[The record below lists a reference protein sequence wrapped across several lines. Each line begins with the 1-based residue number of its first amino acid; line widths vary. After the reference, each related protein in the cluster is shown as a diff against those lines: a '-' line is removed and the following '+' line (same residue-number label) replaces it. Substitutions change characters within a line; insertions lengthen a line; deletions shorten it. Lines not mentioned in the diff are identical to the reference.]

1 MRKILSMLLVL
12 SVLCSFG
19 IIANAAGFD
28 SSKLAG
34 SSMYSYDSST
44 KEWKIVG
51 SYGKEYSNV
60 DFKLILF
67 LCSDYV
73 ENGWGPDLRLR
84 YYDKTKSNYDV
95 VDGFRAT
102 VNDKIYSFY
111 NFEQGDKDSYFYG
124 GTVMRAFLNS
134 LSSAISVTFEIDHT
148 TKDGDSYTA
157 TIDPVSI
164 RELSKLAE
172 LGRLFESANL
182 WDPEV
187 TKDLKSNDTYYNASI
202 QDNPYFD
209 PNAAR
214 ADSVDW
220 NDLVGYWTSNNGKYT
235 FEANANGGY
244 VTTVPVVPRSGDTFI
259 FEDGIIYKFFS
270 NNPKNITPNLK
281 ITMNSSTE
289 IEIYSYQTDGSYTL
303 YKRR

>member
-1 MRKILSMLLVL
+1 MKKILSVLLVL

-28 SSKLAG
+28 SSKLVG

-44 KEWKIVG
+44 KEWKTVG
-51 SYGKEYSNV
+51 SYNKEYSNV

-67 LCSDYV
+67 LSSYYID
-73 ENGWGPDLRLR
+73 NGWGPDLRLQ

-111 NFEQGDKDSYFYG
+111 GFEQGDKDSYLFG

-134 LSSAISVTFEIDHT
+134 LSSAVSVTFEIDHT

-157 TIDPVSI
+157 TIDPVNV

-172 LGRLFESANL
+172 LGRLFEAANL

-187 TKDLKSNDTYYNASI
+187 TTDLADNDKYYSASI

-214 ADSVDW
+214 SNSVDW
-220 NDLVGYWTSNNGKYT
+220 DDLVGYWTSSNGKLT
-235 FEANANGGY
+235 FEARANGGY
-244 VTTVPVVPRSGDTFI
+244 VTTVPVVPRSGNTFI

-270 NNPKNITPNLK
+270 DNPSNITPNLK

-289 IEIYSYQTDGSYTL
+289 IEVYSYQTNSTYTL

>member
-1 MRKILSMLLVL
+1 MRKILSVLLVL
-12 SVLCSFG
+12 SVMCSFG

-28 SSKLAG
+28 SSKLAR
-34 SSMYSYDSST
+34 SSMYFYDSST
-44 KEWKIVG
+44 MKWKTVG
-51 SYGKEYSNV
+51 SYSKEYSNV
-60 DFKLILF
+60 DFKMFLF
-67 LCSDYV
+67 LSSDYV
-73 ENGWGPDLRLR
+73 ADGWGPDLRLQ
-84 YYDKTKSNYDV
+84 YYDKTKSNYDA

-111 NFEQGDKDSYFYG
+111 RLDQGDKDSYFFG

-134 LSSAISVTFEIDHT
+134 LSSAVSVTFEIDHT

-157 TIDPVSI
+157 TIDQVNI
-164 RELSKLAE
+164 RDLSKLAE
-172 LGRLFESANL
+172 LGRLFEAANV

-187 TKDLKSNDTYYNASI
+187 TTDLYSNDKYYNASI

-209 PNAAR
+209 PNAVR
-214 ADSVDW
+214 ANSVDW
-220 NDLVGYWTSNNGKYT
+220 DDLVGYWTSRNGAHT
-235 FEANANGGY
+235 FEAKASGAY
-244 VTTVPVVPRSGDTFI
+244 VTTVPVVPRCGDAFI

-270 NNPKNITPNLK
+270 NNPSYFTPNLK

-289 IEIYSYQTDGSYTL
+289 IEVYSYQTDATYTL